1 MQTTSIG
8 SVSGNIAVT
17 IGIKMPNVPQEVPVA
32 KASPLPT
39 RNNIAGKSEVAVIL
53 PESMLLTKAPASNF
67 VLQKPPNVQAR
78 TRIRIAET
86 IILNPCGI
94 HSANSLN
101 VITRRGRYNKNTNTS
116 VMKEPI
122 TSPMDAS
129 QFAKALMKL
138 SPSKNPPV

>member
-53 PESMLLTKAPASNF
+53 PESMLLTKVPASNF

-78 TRIRIAET
+78 TRIRMAET

-101 VITRRGRYNKNTNTS
+101 VICLLYTS
-116 VMKEPI
+116 
-122 TSPMDAS
+122 DA
-129 QFAKALMKL
+129 ADD
-138 SPSKNPPV
+138 